1 MKLRSKVATTLT
13 ATFAVLGLTLAS
25 ASAFNHT
32 ETEVGG
38 DKTQVAIPVV
48 GSNDGKIKFMTDWGV
63 PAECINS
70 SIEGEFYPG
79 KPVVVGSPTPPPLP
93 YDPYEPPV
101 PPNPPNPGSP
111 GTIDDGVVGSIEDF
125 TLTNCTVNSMPVTIT
140 MAPNANTKFIVREH
154 PANAGD
160 PVKVWIADIDA
171 NITDTAGNCNFDA
184 DGRLKATI
192 YPASS
197 GNNGVVVIEPDLDL
211 NISVGGTGMTCA
223 TQIQDGDKAEME
235 GTFEMD
241 TLGKGDIDHS

>member
-48 GSNDGKIKFMTDWGV
+48 GSNDGQIKFMTDWDI
-63 PAECINS
+63 PTECDDS
-70 SIEGEFYPG
+70 SISGWYYPG
-79 KPVVVGSPTPPPLP
+79 KPVTPGSPPPPPAP
-93 YDPYEPPV
+93 YDPYD
-101 PPNPPNPGSP
+101 PGNIS
-111 GTIDDGVVGSIEDF
+111 DGVVGAIESF
-125 TLTNCTVNSMPVTIT
+125 TLSNCSVNGMPVTIT
-140 MAPNANTKFIVREH
+140 MDPNANTKFIVDSH

-160 PVKVWIADIDA
+160 DVDVIIAEIKA
-171 NITDTAGNCNFDA
+171 NVNGNNCTFDA
-184 DGRLKATI
+184 EGFLEATI
-192 YPASS
+192 KPATT
-197 GNNGVVVIEPDLDL
+197 GNNGIVEIKPGMNLD
-211 NISVGGTGMTCA
+211 IIVGGSGMTCA